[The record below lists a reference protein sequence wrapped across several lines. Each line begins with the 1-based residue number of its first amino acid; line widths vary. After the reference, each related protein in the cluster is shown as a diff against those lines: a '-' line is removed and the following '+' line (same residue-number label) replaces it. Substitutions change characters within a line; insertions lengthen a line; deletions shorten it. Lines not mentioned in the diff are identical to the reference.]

1 MKDLLAKKLVLGGLT
16 LDDLCGLIAHRIDSI
31 EVHMLP
37 SAPGGRRRVASFRYW
52 ELTEALDLYHEDI
65 RDSHFN
71 DPEPEMRFPLEI
83 EVKVQGNKA
92 TFTHDGEEVQ
102 ILFLESKQIDLVD
115 SIMEEQE

>member
-16 LDDLCGLIAHRIDSI
+16 LGDLCGLLAHRISVI

-37 SAPGGRRRVASFRYW
+37 SGPGGRRRVASFMYW

-65 RDSHFN
+65 SGN
-71 DPEPEMRFPLEI
+71 DPEPEMRFPLDT

-92 TFTHDGEEVQ
+92 TFTDDGEEVH
-102 ILFLESKQIDLVD
+102 ILFFESKEIDLAE
-115 SIMEEQE
+115 SIVEDQE